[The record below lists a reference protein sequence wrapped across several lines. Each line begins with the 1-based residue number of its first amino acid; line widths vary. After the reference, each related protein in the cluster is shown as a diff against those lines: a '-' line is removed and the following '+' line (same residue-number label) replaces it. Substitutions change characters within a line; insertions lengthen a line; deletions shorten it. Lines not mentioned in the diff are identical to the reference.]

1 MYELRVRSGFAAA
14 HQLRGYQGS
23 CENLHGHNWKVEV
36 VVLVEELDEIGIG
49 LDFRQIA
56 QVTRE
61 LLSTLDHRNLNELE
75 PFTESNP
82 TSENLARWLYSGL
95 GRRLNRPGIRV
106 NRVTVMETEDYAAS
120 YYEN

>member
-36 VVLVEELDEIGIG
+36 VVRVEELDEIGIG

-56 QVTRE
+56 QVTRD
-61 LLSTLDHRNLNELE
+61 LLSTLDHRNLNEVE
-75 PFTESNP
+75 PFTKSNP
-82 TSENLARWLYSGL
+82 TSENLARWLYPEL
-95 GRRLNRPGIRV
+95 GRRLNRPGIQV
-106 NRVTVMETEDYAAS
+106 SRVTVMETEDYAAS
-120 YYEN
+120 YYED